1 LHWVV
6 RLLSPRRGR
15 RCGFDR
21 MNKAG
26 GATMFGR
33 RVWVRVLRIVSVVFM
48 GAFEKHRHEHRSGY
62 YGLGIVNKDCTS
74 SSISERV
81 NLYST

>member
-1 LHWVV
+1 
-6 RLLSPRRGR
+6 
-15 RCGFDR
+15 

-33 RVWVRVLRIVSVVFM
+33 RVWVRVLCIVSVVFM

-62 YGLGIVNKDCTS
+62 LI
-74 SSISERV
+74 
-81 NLYST
+81 L